1 MQRKGLKRN
10 DIDKFYTAP
19 NIASM
24 CVDIFKSN
32 VNPSIIDIII
42 EPSAG
47 DGAFIPSIKKLTNH
61 CKFYDLEP
69 EHNDI
74 IQQDF
79 LDFEYN
85 QFKKDYKKIAK
96 EFRSMKRIW
105 LGKGLD
111 GLLDRRESEAKLIES
126 C

>member
-47 DGAFIPSIKKLTNH
+47 NGVFIPLIKALGPQFA
-61 CKFYDLEP
+61 FYDILP
-69 EHNDI
+69 EHDEI
-74 IQQDF
+74 LERDYLT
-79 LDFEYN
+79 LDHKQFEV
-85 QFKKDYKKIAK
+85 K
-96 EFRSMKRIW
+96 
-105 LGKGLD
+105 
-111 GLLDRRESEAKLIES
+111 DRRIHILGNPPFVILLKYSRS
-126 C
+126 NGVRDSTR